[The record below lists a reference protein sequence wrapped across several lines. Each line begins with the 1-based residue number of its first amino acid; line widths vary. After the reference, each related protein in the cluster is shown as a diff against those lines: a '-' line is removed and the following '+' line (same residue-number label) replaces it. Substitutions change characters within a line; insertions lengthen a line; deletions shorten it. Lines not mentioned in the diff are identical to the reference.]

1 MKIGMIGAGHIGATL
16 AGLLARVGHEVA
28 LSNSRGPDTLE
39 NLVADLNKNAQ
50 NNSEGGSVRA
60 MTAEDAASFGDLVI
74 EAIPFGHY
82 RDLPKEQLKGK
93 TLVSASN
100 YYTNRDGEIDF
111 DGHTQTGL
119 VASYLS
125 ATTVVK
131 AFNTIYWEHL
141 HRQGDTTKSLEER
154 RVIFLAG
161 DDETAKKEVADLIEE
176 LGFGPFDA
184 GSLSESAV
192 QEPGADVYTED
203 MTLAEAKEKFAQ
215 KS

>member
-100 YYTNRDGEIDF
+100 YYPNR
-111 DGHTQTGL
+111 
-119 VASYLS
+119 
-125 ATTVVK
+125 
-131 AFNTIYWEHL
+131 
-141 HRQGDTTKSLEER
+141 R
-154 RVIFLAG
+154 RR
-161 DDETAKKEVADLIEE
+161 D
-176 LGFGPFDA
+176 
-184 GSLSESAV
+184 
-192 QEPGADVYTED
+192 
-203 MTLAEAKEKFAQ
+203 
-215 KS
+215 